1 MKFSYVNPTVIHFGQ
16 GQIEQITNS
25 IPKDSKVLVIYGG
38 GSIKK
43 NGVYDQ
49 VTSALG
55 DHEWLEFSG
64 VEANPT
70 KETLDKAIDIVKAE
84 NVTYLLAVGGGSV
97 IDGTK
102 YVAAA
107 SLHDGDSWDLITG
120 VYKPETAIPL
130 GVVLTLPATGS
141 ESNMGAVV
149 TKKATQEKLG
159 FLSPTVRPA
168 FAVLDPDAMKTLP
181 ERQLING
188 LVDAWVH
195 VCEQYITSPTG
206 TWFRKVMLKCCFA
219 TCLYWET
226 PLNNVTMHGERI

>member
-49 VTSALG
+49 VTAALSG
-55 DHEWLEFSG
+55 HEWLEFSG

-107 SLHDGDSWDLITG
+107 SLHNGDSWDLITG
-120 VYKPETAIPL
+120 
-130 GVVLTLPATGS
+130 AT
-141 ESNMGAVV
+141 N
-149 TKKATQEKLG
+149 QKLR
-159 FLSPTVRPA
+159 FHLVSYLHCQQLALSPIWAP
-168 FAVLDPDAMKTLP
+168 
-181 ERQLING
+181 
-188 LVDAWVH
+188 W
-195 VCEQYITSPTG
+195 
-206 TWFRKVMLKCCFA
+206 
-219 TCLYWET
+219 
-226 PLNNVTMHGERI
+226 